1 MAATRRSSRLST
13 REVLRLSST
22 ATISSSK
29 GVPKGIQSN
38 RKRRPSTT
46 WAPSPS
52 SHDTTE
58 PQQQTTTPKKR
69 RTQQTTADA
78 APALSTMTSPPIQTE
93 NVMSPL
99 PARGMKFRDARVAR
113 LADPM
118 ATNAAL
124 LSPESSGVVASKK
137 VKVEPVS
144 PDHTPT
150 ARRRRGGEEE
160 EEEGGGGGGG
170 GGGTLTTENL
180 LDKAC
185 AHLISVDE
193 RMRPLVERNYCKMFS
208 PEGLAEK
215 IDPFKSL
222 ASGII
227 SQQLSGAAARS
238 IKTKF
243 LALFDYHDDDDN
255 DNDDDDDDEDDEDDG
270 PRFPHPSQV
279 AACSIEKLRTAGLS
293 QRKAEYIKGLAGKF
307 TSGELSA
314 QMLLEAPYEELVEK
328 LIAVRGLGKWS
339 VEMFACFGLKRMDVF
354 SVGDLGVQRGMAAF
368 VGRDVAKL
376 KHKAGKWKYISEQEM
391 MEISA
396 KFAPYRSLFMWLMW
410 RVEESFTD
418 VSILE

>member
-13 REVLRLSST
+13 RAALRLSST

-46 WAPSPS
+46 GAPSPS
-52 SHDTTE
+52 SHDTAE
-58 PQQQTTTPKKR
+58 QQQQTTTPKKR
-69 RTQQTTADA
+69 RTQQITADGD
-78 APALSTMTSPPIQTE
+78 PALSTMTFTPIKTE

-99 PARGMKFRDARVAR
+99 PARGTKPRDARVAR

-160 EEEGGGGGGG
+160 GGGGGGGG

-243 LALFDYHDDDDN
+243 LAMFDYP
-255 DNDDDDDDEDDEDDG
+255 DDDDDDDEDDG

-328 LIAVRGLGKWS
+328 LTAVRGLGKWS

-391 MEISA
+391 LEISA

-410 RVEESFTD
+410 RVEESFKD